1 MGAFV
6 VGHLVRKNFDGE
18 MRLVVGVGA
27 FFAALFIGRMV
38 RKLYRARRRWRFID

>member
-1 MGAFV
+1 MGAFA

-27 FFAALFIGRMV
+27 FFIGRMV
-38 RKLYRARRRWRFID
+38 RKLYRASSNK